1 MTGQIISIPLSRL
14 TTGSL
19 SSFHNGI
26 CSFIEKT
33 TPAALHIE
41 SQYPAYKTAAGTLA
55 SIVRRRTAFVSTQM
69 LQEADR
75 RRDNACGTIINV
87 VKDYGSSLVDEK
99 REASKILLPQLSPY
113 KGIGRHEYS
122 KQSAELRGMLS
133 VLNAEANLPY
143 VKALGLTA
151 DVEAL
156 RAASEAFDQA
166 FEQRTTEMTER
177 LPERNLGTAQVTAE
191 ANQRYEEIVRI
202 VNAYAIVSPTEE
214 IRDFIAS
221 ANGHIAVYKRIQ
233 GSPTGGSSSGS
244 DLPTEPEQPTEPG
257 QGDSESPDEI

>member
-1 MTGQIISIPLSRL
+1 MKDQIVSISLSRS
-14 TTGSL
+14 TACSL
-19 SSFHNGI
+19 SSFNNGI
-26 CSFIEKT
+26 LDLIEKT

-41 SQYPAYKTAAGTLA
+41 SQFPAYKTAVGTLA

-69 LQEADR
+69 LQEADQ
-75 RRDNACGTIINV
+75 RRDNGCGTVINA
-87 VKDYGSSLVDEK
+87 VKAFGTSLVDEK
-99 REASKILLPQLSPY
+99 REDSKILLPQLAPY

-133 VLNAEANLPY
+133 VLNAEANAPH

-177 LPERNLGTAQVTAE
+177 LPERANKVLGWTAKETLAD
-191 ANQRYEEIVRI
+191 
-202 VNAYAIVSPTEE
+202 TL
-214 IRDFIAS
+214 AS
-221 ANGHIAVYKRIQ
+221 AWKWQLRLREKGIM
-233 GSPTGGSSSGS
+233 
-244 DLPTEPEQPTEPG
+244 
-257 QGDSESPDEI
+257 

>member
-1 MTGQIISIPLSRL
+1 MNRINQVIMKDQIVSISLSRS
-14 TTGSL
+14 TTCSL
-19 SSFHNGI
+19 SSFNNGI
-26 CSFIEKT
+26 LDLIEKT

-41 SQYPAYKTAAGTLA
+41 SQFPAYKTAVGTLA

-69 LQEADR
+69 LQEADQ
-75 RRDNACGTIINV
+75 RRDNGCGTVINV
-87 VKDYGSSLVDEK
+87 VKAFGTSLVDEK
-99 REASKILLPQLSPY
+99 REDSKILLPQLAPY

-133 VLNAEANLPY
+133 VLNAEANAPH

-177 LPERNLGTAQVTAE
+177 LPERANKVLGWTAKETLAD
-191 ANQRYEEIVRI
+191 
-202 VNAYAIVSPTEE
+202 TL
-214 IRDFIAS
+214 AS
-221 ANGHIAVYKRIQ
+221 AWKWQLRLREKGIM
-233 GSPTGGSSSGS
+233 
-244 DLPTEPEQPTEPG
+244 
-257 QGDSESPDEI
+257 

>member
-1 MTGQIISIPLSRL
+1 MKDQIVSISLSRS
-14 TTGSL
+14 TTCSL

-26 CSFIEKT
+26 LDLIEKT

-41 SQYPAYKTAAGTLA
+41 SQFPAYKTAVGTLA

-69 LQEADR
+69 LQEADQR
-75 RRDNACGTIINV
+75 CDNGCGTVINA
-87 VKDYGSSLVDEK
+87 VKAFGTSLVDEK
-99 REASKILLPQLSPY
+99 REASKILLPQLAPY

-133 VLNAEANLPY
+133 VLNAEANAL
-143 VKALGLTA
+143 KALGLTA

-177 LPERNLGTAQVTAE
+177 LPERNLDTAQVTAD

-202 VNAYAIVSPTEE
+202 VNAYAIVSPTEA
-214 IRDFIAS
+214 IRDFIVS
-221 ANGHIAVYKRIQ
+221 ANGHIAVYKRIM
-233 GSPTGGSSSGS
+233 GGSSGVTGSGS
-244 DLPTEPEQPTEPG
+244 DLLTEPEQPTDPG
-257 QGDSESPDEI
+257 LGDSPDEI